1 MYTYIYLKIQLYCI
15 LIINVKLNCEGTIC
29 LCVDYIDIHV
39 DTLNGVPFWM
49 KPNLVL
55 SCFWGV
61 LPGFWINQGPF
72 RVPNG
77 RPKLQGL
84 SVKPCGSIGHHGKV
98 ASSYLPARKCKQL
111 LLRLIML
118 ISAAEIPSFL
128 CWISNL
134 IWWNSRATFIVK
146 IPSFGSW
153 NPTKNAMTPRHGSSD
168 LYRST
173 ETRPVKHWSTW
184 LARSSLSWDVHRSE
198 FVHGVFLCCLVIS
211 CHVPF
216 VLLGASPLTQYGS
229 FYIIVLLTP
238 TSHWHGKTI
247 WPSWTWGYPILKHTH
262 LEGRFHYGRISD

>member
-1 MYTYIYLKIQLYCI
+1 
-15 LIINVKLNCEGTIC
+15 
-29 LCVDYIDIHV
+29 
-39 DTLNGVPFWM
+39 M
-49 KPNLVL
+49 KPTLVL
-55 SCFWGV
+55 FCFWGV
-61 LPGFWINQGPF
+61 HQGPF

-84 SVKPCGSIGHHGKV
+84 SVKPCASIGHHGKV

-134 IWWNSRATFIVK
+134 FWWNSRATFIVK
-146 IPSFGSW
+146 TPSFGSW
-153 NPTKNAMTPRHGSSD
+153 NLAKHAMTPRHGSSD

-173 ETRPVKHWSTW
+173 ETMPAKHWSTW

-198 FVHGVFLCCLVIS
+198 FVNGMFLCCLVIS
-211 CHVPF
+211 YHVPF
-216 VLLGASPLTQYGS
+216 VLLGTSPLTQYGS
-229 FYIIVLLTP
+229 FYIIVLSTP

-247 WPSWTWGYPILKHTH
+247 WRVGHGGTPFSNKPISKVGVITAQFPTKKIVKYCKHVQACVS
-262 LEGRFHYGRISD
+262 GSC